1 MRALAQHRLGQI
13 EALTH
18 GGFHCAAMHF
28 VKGMNDFSHRTLLQ
42 HEPTV
47 TGGSM
52 LAQSIVPS
60 LQRKKIYCK
69 AIAYQ

>member
-1 MRALAQHRLGQI
+1 MRAFAQHRLSQI
-13 EALTH
+13 EPLTH
-18 GGFHCAAMHF
+18 GGFHFAAMHF
-28 VKGMNDFSHRTLLQ
+28 VKGMNGFGHGTLLQ

-52 LAQSIVPS
+52 LAQSMVPS

-69 AIAYQ
+69 AIADQ